1 MLDLGEDLLDGVEI
15 GRLGRQKRELCAGIE
30 DRCSNRLG
38 AVASQIIEDNDVAWP
53 QRGDQELLDV
63 GAENHSVDRAID
75 DARLGQSADP
85 EGGEKRQRVPAPI
98 GSKAGETLALGAP
111 APDRSHIGLDPGLI
125 NEHEPRR
132 VEMAARPFPAF
143 TPPDDVRPVLLGRE
157 ERFF

>member
-1 MLDLGEDLLDGVEI
+1 MDSFDRAGLRRSHPVLDLGEDLLDGVEI
-15 GRLGRQKRELCAGIE
+15 WRIGRQKRELCASIE

-75 DARLGQSADP
+75 DARLGQSIDP

-98 GSKAGETLALGAP
+98 GSTTSVMSLPHNA
-111 APDRSHIGLDPGLI
+111 
-125 NEHEPRR
+125 N
-132 VEMAARPFPAF
+132 
-143 TPPDDVRPVLLGRE
+143 
-157 ERFF
+157 